1 MSATSIASAETD
13 LSNQFIDLSKIR
25 HKAVKKYM
33 NANGLLQL
41 DDFARIIHSCSTGAD
56 TKKFNRHLKI
66 FQFNQS
72 LEKVWEAYK
81 TIGPVETC
89 TGSMLGFGLQYSR
102 NNHKI
107 TYHEDDHGEIE
118 AGQIIILNLRLL
130 WNMISLAVGHEITEV
145 NESEKYIKMCYLEGG
160 ASKGFQFIRLKRQ
173 ENGSTEVAH
182 ETFYKSHSDFRDKRL
197 YPFLHGQVISEFHK
211 NVKRKLGEASI

>member
-1 MSATSIASAETD
+1 MNVASIASAETLLYDQSVD
-13 LSNQFIDLSKIR
+13 LNKIR
-25 HKAVKKYM
+25 HKAVKKFIHS
-33 NANGLLQL
+33 NGLLQL
-41 DDFARIIHSCSTGAD
+41 DDFARLIHSCSTGAD
-56 TKKFNRHLKI
+56 TKKFNRHIKV
-66 FQFNQS
+66 FQFKEN

-89 TGSMLGFGLQYSR
+89 TGSLLGFGLQYSR
-102 NNHKI
+102 NKHKI

-160 ASKGFQFIRLKRQ
+160 ASKGFQFIRLKQR
-173 ENGSTEVAH
+173 EDGSTEVAH

-197 YPFLHGQVISEFHK
+197 YPYLHGQVISEFHK
-211 NVKRKLGEASI
+211 NVQKKLAVC

>member
-1 MSATSIASAETD
+1 MNVASIASAETLLYDQSVD
-13 LSNQFIDLSKIR
+13 LNKIR
-25 HKAVKKYM
+25 HKAVKKFIHSK
-33 NANGLLQL
+33 GLLQL
-41 DDFARIIHSCSTGAD
+41 DDFARLIHSCSTGAD
-56 TKKFNRHLKI
+56 TKKFNRHIKI
-66 FQFNQS
+66 FQFKES

-89 TGSMLGFGLQYSR
+89 TGSLLGFGLQYSR
-102 NNHKI
+102 NKHKI

-160 ASKGFQFIRLKRQ
+160 ASKGFQFIRLN
-173 ENGSTEVAH
+173 EMEDGSTEVAH

-197 YPFLHGQVISEFHK
+197 YPYLHGQVISEFHK
-211 NVKRKLGEASI
+211 NVQKKLAVG

>member
-1 MSATSIASAETD
+1 MNVASIASAETLLYDQSVD
-13 LSNQFIDLSKIR
+13 LNKIR
-25 HKAVKKYM
+25 HKAVKKFIHS
-33 NANGLLQL
+33 NGLLQL
-41 DDFARIIHSCSTGAD
+41 DDFARLIHSCSTGAD
-56 TKKFNRHLKI
+56 TKKFNRHIKI
-66 FQFNQS
+66 FQFKES

-89 TGSMLGFGLQYSR
+89 TGSLLGFGLQYSR
-102 NNHKI
+102 NKHKI

-160 ASKGFQFIRLKRQ
+160 ASKGFQFIRLN
-173 ENGSTEVAH
+173 EMEDGSTEVAH

-197 YPFLHGQVISEFHK
+197 YPYLHGQVISEFHR
-211 NVKRKLGEASI
+211 NVRKKLGS

>member
-1 MSATSIASAETD
+1 MNVISMASTYPV
-13 LSNQFIDLSKIR
+13 LSDQSIDLSRIKQ
-25 HKAVKKYM
+25 KAVIKYIHT
-33 NANGLLQL
+33 NGLLHL
-41 DDFARIIHSCSTGAD
+41 NDFARLSHSCSAEGEAKD
-56 TKKFNRHLKI
+56 YHRHVKVFEFKDCI
-66 FQFNQS
+66 
-72 LEKVWEAYK
+72 EKVWEAYK
-81 TIGPVETC
+81 TIGPAETC
-89 TGSMLGFGLQYSR
+89 KGSLLGFGLQYSR

-145 NESEKYIKMCYLEGG
+145 NETEKYIKMCYLEGG
-160 ASKGFQFIRLKRQ
+160 ASQGFQFIRLKQKEDRCT
-173 ENGSTEVAH
+173 NVIH

-211 NVKRKLGEASI
+211 NVLKKLAR

>member
-1 MSATSIASAETD
+1 MNVGSVASVETD
-13 LSNQFIDLSKIR
+13 LSDQSIDLSKIR
-25 HKAVKKYM
+25 HKAVKKFIR
-33 NANGLLQL
+33 ANGLHQL
-41 DDFARIIHSCSTGAD
+41 DDFARIMHSCSTDAE
-56 TKKFNRHLKI
+56 TIKYNRHLKL
-66 FQFNQS
+66 FLFEDS

-81 TIGPVETC
+81 TIGPVKTC
-89 TGSMLGFGLQYSR
+89 TGSFLGFGLQYSR
-102 NNHKI
+102 SNHKI

-160 ASKGFQFIRLKRQ
+160 ASKGFQFIRLKERQ
-173 ENGSTEVAH
+173 DGSTEVAH

-197 YPFLHGQVISEFHK
+197 YPYLHGQVISEFHK
-211 NVKRKLGEASI
+211 NVQKKLES

>member
-1 MSATSIASAETD
+1 MIVASVATTETVFAD
-13 LSNQFIDLSKIR
+13 QSIDLSKIR
-25 HKAVKKYM
+25 HKAVKKYIH
-33 NANGLLQL
+33 NNGLHQL
-41 DDFARIIHSCSTGAD
+41 DDFARLMHSCSTSAD
-56 TKKFNRHLKI
+56 TIKYNRHLKV
-66 FQFNQS
+66 FLFKEG

-89 TGSMLGFGLQYSR
+89 SGSLLGFGLQYSR

-118 AGQIIILNLRLL
+118 KGQIIILNLRLL

-160 ASKGFQFIRLKRQ
+160 ASKGFQFIRLK
-173 ENGSTEVAH
+173 EKEDGSTEVAH
-182 ETFYKSHSDFRDKRL
+182 ETFYKSQSDFRDKRL
-197 YPFLHGQVISEFHK
+197 YPYLHGQVISEFHR
-211 NVKRKLGEASI
+211 NVQKRLAS